1 MNKSKVLLTQSLTG
15 DTPAGYEVSGTNQA
29 WGQQIGRYMLNN
41 SRGILAVCAALAP
54 PLLKVVGMEGG
65 GFHFVGPSS
74 CGKTTLLRVA
84 ASVSGNPATTIK
96 TLDATASNLEAAAAV
111 CNDGLLILDELGQAA
126 PDALGGLVYKL
137 ASGIGRGRA
146 DQRGEARERKSW
158 RNLFLTT
165 GEVDMSTMLK
175 TIGKRPAAG
184 QELRLV
190 SIPAV
195 PDGSGGNGIYEN
207 LHGLESGAALSD
219 HFKQATSQYH
229 GAPLRAY
236 LEVLVHDLNQDS
248 HQLRQTFLQ
257 AIKDFV
263 DEAVPAGSDGQ
274 VMRVAARFG
283 LLSAAGEYAARHGV
297 LPWPEGEAAWGVRE
311 CFNAWLQRRGGY
323 GPLEV
328 KNLLETFEGWLQTN
342 GEARF
347 TPMDGELKGPAR
359 PVVNRAG
366 FRRQSAIAMSEDSGM
381 EYFIFPAAFREAIGA
396 AEPRW
401 AARVLVEHG
410 WLSIH
415 KNGDICQLKKLPG
428 AGACRIYHVP
438 SQVGSEDAE
447 EI

>member
-1 MNKSKVLLTQSLTG
+1 MSKSKVLLTQSLTG
-15 DTPAGYEVSGTNQA
+15 DTPAGYEISGTNQA

-65 GFHFVGPSS
+65 GFHLVGPSS

-165 GEVDMSTMLK
+165 GEVDMTTMLK

-195 PDGSGGNGIYEN
+195 PDNGG
-207 LHGLESGAALSD
+207 
-219 HFKQATSQYH
+219 
-229 GAPLRAY
+229 
-236 LEVLVHDLNQDS
+236 
-248 HQLRQTFLQ
+248 
-257 AIKDFV
+257 
-263 DEAVPAGSDGQ
+263 
-274 VMRVAARFG
+274 
-283 LLSAAGEYAARHGV
+283 
-297 LPWPEGEAAWGVRE
+297 
-311 CFNAWLQRRGGY
+311 
-323 GPLEV
+323 
-328 KNLLETFEGWLQTN
+328 KNNE
-342 GEARF
+342 
-347 TPMDGELKGPAR
+347 
-359 PVVNRAG
+359 
-366 FRRQSAIAMSEDSGM
+366 
-381 EYFIFPAAFREAIGA
+381 
-396 AEPRW
+396 
-401 AARVLVEHG
+401 
-410 WLSIH
+410 
-415 KNGDICQLKKLPG
+415 
-428 AGACRIYHVP
+428 
-438 SQVGSEDAE
+438 
-447 EI
+447 